1 MAHAHDR
8 ASELLAGA
16 SGKAVE
22 RALAG
27 ASDHL
32 AQSDPLSDVLRMVK
46 LSGALFFLV
55 NASTPWGIDVPDADR
70 FASIILPRARHVVSY
85 HIILKGS
92 GWAGIPNG
100 AHARFEAGDVLVF
113 AHGDPYAMLS
123 APGQRPEFDAQAT
136 LQFFRE
142 MAAGRLPFV
151 VEEGGGGPERAQ
163 FVCGYLGCDIQPFNP
178 VLATL
183 PRLLHVKR
191 SSAAPGGLLDR
202 LIELT
207 LMEARA
213 NAAGSACIRLGLSEL
228 MFVEV
233 VRRHIEALPAGQ
245 TGWLSGL
252 RDPAIGRVLH
262 MLHGEPARQWTL
274 NELAAQ
280 AGLSR
285 AVVAERFAH
294 LVGCPPIH
302 YLTLWRMQMAAR
314 LLTDGTMKVAAVARE
329 AGYESEAAFSR
340 AFKKTTGRSPTAW
353 RKERA

>member
-1 MAHAHDR
+1 
-8 ASELLAGA
+8 
-16 SGKAVE
+16 
-22 RALAG
+22 
-27 ASDHL
+27 
-32 AQSDPLSDVLRMVK
+32 
-46 LSGALFFLV
+46 
-55 NASTPWGIDVPDADR
+55 
-70 FASIILPRARHVVSY
+70 
-85 HIILKGS
+85 
-92 GWAGIPNG
+92 
-100 AHARFEAGDVLVF
+100 
-113 AHGDPYAMLS
+113 
-123 APGQRPEFDAQAT
+123 
-136 LQFFRE
+136 
-142 MAAGRLPFV
+142 
-151 VEEGGGGPERAQ
+151 
-163 FVCGYLGCDIQPFNP
+163 
-178 VLATL
+178 
-183 PRLLHVKR
+183 VKR